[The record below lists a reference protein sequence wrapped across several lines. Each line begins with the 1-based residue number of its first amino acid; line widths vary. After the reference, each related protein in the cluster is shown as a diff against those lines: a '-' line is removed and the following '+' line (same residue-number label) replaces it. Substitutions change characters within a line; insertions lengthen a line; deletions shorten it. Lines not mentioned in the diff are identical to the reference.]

1 MNAPKINVHPWP
13 HGIFPKFIAGYLV
26 MLSRDV
32 VEDMMFLACRGP
44 LLFPD
49 DVLVA
54 VWAEML
60 GVPVS
65 GDIDT
70 YCIHPTVPRGLYGAY
85 KVSNKSI
92 ASFKDNS
99 SKVFIYHIGVS
110 SVTPMKMRQFWI
122 ATKESSL
129 EPLPRSMLH
138 LW

>member
-1 MNAPKINVHPWP
+1 MNLNPWP
-13 HGIFPKFIAGYLV
+13 HGTFPKFIAGYLV

-49 DVLVA
+49 DVLLA

-65 GDIDT
+65 GNIDT
-70 YCIHPTVPRGLYGAY
+70 YCIHPAVRRSLYGAY
-85 KVSNKSI
+85 KISNESI
-92 ASFKDNS
+92 ASFKDKS

-110 SVTPMKMRQFWI
+110 GLLPEKMRQFWN

-129 EPLPRSMLH
+129 EPLPRSIFNM
-138 LW
+138 W

>member
-1 MNAPKINVHPWP
+1 
-13 HGIFPKFIAGYLV
+13 

-49 DVLVA
+49 DVLLA

-60 GVPVS
+60 GVPMS
-65 GDIDT
+65 GNIDT
-70 YCIHPTVPRGLYGAY
+70 YCIRPAVRRSLYGAY
-85 KVSNKSI
+85 KISNESI
-92 ASFKDNS
+92 ASFKDKS

-110 SVTPMKMRQFWI
+110 GLLPEKMRQFWN

-129 EPLPRSMLH
+129 EPLPRSIFNM
-138 LW
+138 W